1 MYLFRTSLFVQCTL
15 MSSKA
20 AKSLSIMR
28 PVKPFLHILL
38 QFRIRGRD
46 FDVGQATYYLR
57 LSSASP
63 PGVVGIDFG
72 AKVVYF

>member
-1 MYLFRTSLFVQCTL
+1 
-15 MSSKA
+15 
-20 AKSLSIMR
+20 MR

-63 PGVVGIDFG
+63 PGVVGVILALRWCISEHG
-72 AKVVYF
+72 LLKLALTGHP